1 MPFKL
6 DLKRIVM
13 IRDCPVHQCTECG
26 EHLFADE
33 VMDKIEVALSK
44 VGPDAELEILRHAA
58 Q

>member
-1 MPFKL
+1 
-6 DLKRIVM
+6 
-13 IRDCPVHQCTECG
+13 VHQCTECG